1 MNLGEV
7 IRGIEA
13 AEAQRAAR
21 AERLREQKAKS
32 YYGTAQWRGVRY
44 LFLRQQ
50 RRPLRCS
57 LCNRSTADGITIC
70 ADHIKSVRRYPELR
84 AKLANLQLLC
94 TECNLGKAVSLPMTG
109 ALARASKQSNA
120 MPMRL

>member
-50 RRPLRCS
+50 RWHTLLSPSMCRRKTSSRSARYFSGSVALRRCAK
-57 LCNRSTADGITIC
+57 NAVADT
-70 ADHIKSVRRYPELR
+70 
-84 AKLANLQLLC
+84 
-94 TECNLGKAVSLPMTG
+94 M
-109 ALARASKQSNA
+109 ARH
-120 MPMRL
+120 PR

>member
-13 AEAQRAAR
+13 AEAQRAVR

-32 YYGTAQWRGVRY
+32 YYGTAQWRRVRY

-57 LCNRSTADGITIC
+57 LCNRSATDGITIC
-70 ADHIKSVRRYPELR
+70 ADHIKSVRSYPELR
-84 AKLANLQLLC
+84 AKLDNLQLLC
-94 TECNLGKAVSLPMTG
+94 TECNLGKGSEF
-109 ALARASKQSNA
+109 AR
-120 MPMRL
+120 